1 VVEFPAAN
9 KILQENFMKRYQSLV
24 LVACLA
30 VVYLDASIS
39 VGQDGT
45 KAVDAVRAA
54 DQEWMKV
61 FAAKNLEKSV
71 AFCDESGAVLSSNAP
86 AANGRDAIAK
96 LFSGFF
102 QLANLKISWLPNR
115 ADVAKSGELGYTSGA
130 YEMTFND
137 PTGKT
142 ISDKG
147 KYVTVW
153 KKQTDGSWKV
163 LLDIFNTDLPAG
175 T

>member
-1 VVEFPAAN
+1 
-9 KILQENFMKRYQSLV
+9 
-24 LVACLA
+24 
-30 VVYLDASIS
+30 
-39 VGQDGT
+39 
-45 KAVDAVRAA
+45 
-54 DQEWMKV
+54 MKV